1 MSTRSFTKIWIHFI
15 WSTHNREQSLIDKE
29 FRKELSSHLKTYSRE
44 KGIFL
49 KQNYVNPEH
58 VHALINLPTKIS
70 IEETMRLLKGESS
83 HWVNERVNFKFQ
95 WGRGYGAFSVSESQ
109 ISKAVNY
116 IVNQEKH
123 HTKKSFEDE
132 YKEFIK

>member
-1 MSTRSFTKIWIHFI
+1 MSTRSYTKIWIHFI

-83 HWVNERVNFKFQ
+83 HWVNERINFKFQ
-95 WGRGYGAFSVSESQ
+95 WRRGYGAFSVSESQ
-109 ISKAVNY
+109 ISKVVNY

>member
-1 MSTRSFTKIWIHFI
+1 MSTRSYTKIWIHFI

-83 HWVNERVNFKFQ
+83 HWVNERIN
-95 WGRGYGAFSVSESQ
+95 
-109 ISKAVNY
+109 
-116 IVNQEKH
+116 
-123 HTKKSFEDE
+123 
-132 YKEFIK
+132 